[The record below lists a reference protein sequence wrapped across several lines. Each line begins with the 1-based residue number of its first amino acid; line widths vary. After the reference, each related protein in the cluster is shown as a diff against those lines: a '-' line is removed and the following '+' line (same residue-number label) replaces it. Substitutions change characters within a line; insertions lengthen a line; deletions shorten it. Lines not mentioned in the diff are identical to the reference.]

1 MNETERETIKRW
13 IETSN
18 SIGFATGVLEG
29 ILCSVVLEKQQQEV
43 IKKAIKGL
51 NEIKL

>member
-1 MNETERETIKRW
+1 MNQIEQETIKRW
-13 IETSN
+13 IEAN

-29 ILCSVVLEKQQQEV
+29 ILCSIVLEKQQQEV